1 MVLRIGQRVP
11 DFALPD
17 QAKQERKL
25 SEFIQKG
32 NVVIAF
38 FPFAFSGTCD
48 REMCTFRDSMSKFNS
63 VQASVVGISV
73 DSVYTLKVF
82 AQTYNLEYT
91 LLSDFNK
98 KVARAFDVL
107 QDPWTNFGY
116 RGVAKRA
123 VFVLDRKGMLRYR
136 WVTDVPGEE
145 PPYDEVMESLK
156 KLDQ

>member
-11 DFALPD
+11 DFTLPD
-17 QAKQERKL
+17 HMKQERKL

-38 FPFAFSGTCD
+38 FPFAFSGVCD
-48 REMCTFRDSMSKFNS
+48 REMCTFRDNMTKLNS

-73 DSVYTLKVF
+73 DSLFTLKVF

-98 KVARAFDVL
+98 KVSEAFDVL
-107 QDPWTNFGY
+107 QSPWVAFGY
-116 RGVAKRA
+116 MGVARRS
-123 VFVLDRKGMLRYR
+123 VFVLDSKGILRYR
-136 WVTDVPGEE
+136 WIGDAPSEE
-145 PPYDEVMESLK
+145 PPYNEIIESLR
-156 KLDQ
+156 KLN